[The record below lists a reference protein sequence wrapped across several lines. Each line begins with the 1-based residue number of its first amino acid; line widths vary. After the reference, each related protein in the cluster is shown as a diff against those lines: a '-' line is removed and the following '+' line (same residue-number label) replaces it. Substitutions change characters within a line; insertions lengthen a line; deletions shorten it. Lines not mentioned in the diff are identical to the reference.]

1 MTEHLPETHAPS
13 TPNPAEPTIATV
25 TFLRP
30 TAPVAGGDTWE
41 GWDDESYEGDT
52 PAPAVPAPVV
62 VPPMPT
68 APPVTGPDDR
78 TVVLETARAV
88 LDKTTTPAPAATGK
102 VEKVD
107 LDDFD
112 DAPLIPAWMYSAEG
126 WAAWAGVFYRA
137 RRRDFRRWVRRQ
149 PTDKGH
155 VRQFG
160 RGVRRS
166 HEWVVGFEGVRV
178 QGAAHTAHVLT
189 REARLAARH
198 ARFTP
203 RILGTKKELAMKAAE
218 RATKAA
224 EEAVLLHKK
233 AKKDRNRAR
242 NLRAGVVYGPPL
254 AAIGTGYAMGGGL
267 GLAAGLLST
276 FAGGAFIGRTPYDED
291 ADWTTEWRSLG
302 DGDRMTA
309 PMLDQ
314 AFRAAKVIGSEESL
328 RVVQMPMLDARGAW
342 TAVLDLPPG
351 IPAKRAIRA
360 TDELAAAFGVEEAQ
374 VSIAKRGRSGR
385 IELYVSRDLPF
396 TDKAKPG
403 PLLALE
409 TAANFWGPISIG
421 PDVRGLP
428 ISISVVERSGLIG
441 GEPGAGK
448 SASGNTILLAAALD
462 PRVIL
467 VLADGKGGGDLE
479 PFEHLCECFEG
490 DADPEAFYEM
500 LKERVEDMK
509 RRYALL
515 KKLGKR
521 KVTEELAAK
530 YPELRQLLLWV
541 DELMFYTTD
550 EEYGKKITKL
560 LRNLVSRGR
569 AAGIITF
576 CATQKPGSDVVDTS
590 LRDLLSIRWA
600 LRCTTPEA
608 SDTIL
613 GKGAAASGY
622 SAKTIQSEMRGAG
635 LLWAEGTN
643 PTMVRADYYTDEQ
656 VEQLLARATE
666 WRRAAGTLPKA
677 PLRLIDQLT
686 ALAEEGD
693 EDAAVLSKV
702 LSCFFVEDIAARQRA
717 VNGGMDREKAEEE
730 ISVDWLPGQ
739 VILDYVTSQTGIT
752 VTAEKLAAL
761 VVRTDEEKAKRPWG
775 EKKTRVTGY
784 PLARVEAAASAR
796 FGLTA

>member
-1 MTEHLPETHAPS
+1 MTEHQAEPHTPS
-13 TPNPAEPTIATV
+13 TPTPPAEPTIATV

-30 TAPVAGGDTWE
+30 AAP
-41 GWDDESYEGDT
+41 T
-52 PAPAVPAPVV
+52 PAPGDDDVWLDLPDGPAPAA
-62 VPPMPT
+62 PPMPS
-68 APPVTGPDDR
+68 ARPAVPGPDER
-78 TVVLETARAV
+78 TIVLDTARV
-88 LDKTTTPAPAATGK
+88 ILEKTTTPATVGTV

-112 DAPLIPAWMYSAEG
+112 DRPLIPAWMRSAEG
-126 WAAWAGVFYRA
+126 WAAWSGVFARA
-137 RRRDFRRWVRRQ
+137 RRRDFRRWIRRQ
-149 PTDKGH
+149 PTQQGH

-160 RGVRRS
+160 RGARRT

-178 QGAAHTAHVLT
+178 QSAAHTAHVLT

-203 RILGTKKELAMKAAE
+203 RILGSKKGLAMVAAE
-218 RATKAA
+218 KATKAA

-242 NLRAGVVYGPPL
+242 NLRAGVAYGPPL
-254 AAIGTGYAMGGGL
+254 TAIGTGYVMAGGL
-267 GLAAGLLST
+267 GLAAGILST
-276 FAGGAFIGRTPYDED
+276 FAGGAFVGRTPYDED
-291 ADWTTEWRSLG
+291 ADWTSDWRSLG
-302 DGDRMTA
+302 DGDRMSA

-314 AFRAAKVIGSEESL
+314 CFRAAKVIGSDESL
-328 RVVQMPMLDARGAW
+328 RIVQMPMLDTRGAW
-342 TAVLDLPPG
+342 TSVLDLPPG
-351 IPAKRAIRA
+351 VPAKRAIRA

-374 VSIAKRGRSGR
+374 VSVMKRGRSGR

-396 TDKAKPG
+396 TDKAAPG
-403 PLLALE
+403 PLLVLDS
-409 TAANFWGPISIG
+409 AADFWGRISIG
-421 PDVRGLP
+421 PDVRG
-428 ISISVVERSGLIG
+428 IHQSISVVERSGLVG

-467 VLADGKGGGDLE
+467 HLADGKGGGDLE
-479 PFEHLCECFEG
+479 PFEHLCEAYEG
-490 DADPEAFYEM
+490 DADPAAFDTM
-500 LKERVEDMK
+500 LDDELADMK
-509 RRYALL
+509 ARYTLL

-521 KVTEELAAK
+521 KVTEELANQH
-530 YPELRQLLLWV
+530 PELRQKLLWV
-541 DELMFYTTD
+541 DELMLYTTD
-550 EEYGKKITKL
+550 DEYGKKITKK

-622 SAKTIQSEMRGAG
+622 SARTIQSEMRGAG
-635 LLWAEGTN
+635 LLWAEGAN
-643 PTMVRADYYTDEQ
+643 PQMVRADYYTDEQ
-656 VEQLLARATE
+656 VNALIERATE

-677 PLRLIDQLT
+677 PLRLVDRLNT
-686 ALAEEGD
+686 LAEEGD
-693 EDAAVLSKV
+693 EDAAILAKA
-702 LSCFFVEDIAARQRA
+702 LICFFVEEMAAQQRA

-730 ISVDWLPGQ
+730 ISVEWLPGQ
-739 VILDYVTSQTGIT
+739 VILDYVKSQTGIT
-752 VTAEKLAAL
+752 VTAEKLASL

-775 EKKTRVTGY
+775 PKGSRVTGY
-784 PLARVEAAASAR
+784 PLARVEAAATGR

>member
-1 MTEHLPETHAPS
+1 MTEHIAENTTA
-13 TPNPAEPTIATV
+13 PAEPEGATV
-25 TFLRP
+25 TYLHP
-30 TAPVAGGDTWE
+30 QTAQWTDWAETADDTEAPV
-41 GWDDESYEGDT
+41 
-52 PAPAVPAPVV
+52 PA
-62 VPPMPT
+62 T
-68 APPVTGPDDR
+68 ADR
-78 TVVLETARAV
+78 TLVLETARV
-88 LDKTTTPAPAATGK
+88 ILDKPLAPAAPAPARP

-107 LDDFD
+107 LDAFD
-112 DAPLIPAWMYSAEG
+112 DAPLIPAWMKSPEG

-137 RRRDFRRWVRRQ
+137 RRRGFRRWVRRQ
-149 PTDKGH
+149 ATDKGH

-160 RGVRRS
+160 RGARRM

-178 QGAAHTAHVLT
+178 QSAAHTAHVLT
-189 REARLAARH
+189 REARAASRH

-203 RILGTKKELAMKAAE
+203 RILGNKKELAMKSAQAATAAAE
-218 RATKAA
+218 Q
-224 EEAVLLHKK
+224 AVALHKK

-254 AAIGTGYAMGGGL
+254 AAMGSGYATGGGL
-267 GLAAGLLST
+267 GLAAGLLAT
-276 FAGGAFIGRTPYDED
+276 FSGGAFAGRKPYEED
-291 ADWTTEWRSLG
+291 ADWTSEWRSLG

-309 PMLDQ
+309 PMLDS
-314 AFRAAKVIGSEESL
+314 AFRAAKVIGSEETL
-328 RVVQMPMLDARGAW
+328 RVVQMPMLDTRGAW

-374 VSIAKRGRSGR
+374 VSIAKKGRSGR

-409 TAANFWGPISIG
+409 APANFWGPISIG

-428 ISISVVERSGLIG
+428 ISISVVERSILVG

-448 SASGNTILLAAALD
+448 SASGNTILLHAALD

-467 VLADGKGGGDLE
+467 WFADGKGGGDLE
-479 PFEHLCECFEG
+479 PFEPLCEAFEG
-490 DADPEAFYEM
+490 DADPEALYAM
-500 LKERVEDMK
+500 LLDLIKDMK
-509 RRYALL
+509 QRYALL

-521 KVTEELAAK
+521 KVTEELADQH
-530 YPELRQLLLWV
+530 PELRQLLLCV

-550 EEYGKKITKL
+550 EEYGKKITKA

-569 AAGIITF
+569 AAGIVTF

-622 SAKTIQSEMRGAG
+622 SAKTIQAEMRGAG
-635 LLWAEGTN
+635 YLWAEGTN
-643 PTMVRADYYTDEQ
+643 PQMVRADYYTDEK
-656 VEQLLARATE
+656 VETLLARATE
-666 WRRAAGTLPKA
+666 WRRKAGTLPSA
-677 PLRLIDQLT
+677 PLT
-686 ALAEEGD
+686 LAEQLRGRGD
-693 EDAAVLSKV
+693 EDALILADVLDV
-702 LSCFFVEDIAARQRA
+702 FTAHATET
-717 VNGGMDREKAEEE
+717 GPAE
-730 ISVDWLPGQ
+730 WLPGQ
-739 VILDYVTSQTGIT
+739 LLVDELRTAGHP
-752 VTAEKLAAL
+752 VTAEKLGAL
-761 VVRTDEEKAKRPWG
+761 VVRTDADKAKRPWG
-775 EKKTRVTGY
+775 EKGSRLAGY
-784 PLARVEAAASAR
+784 PLERVEAAAAAR

>member
-1 MTEHLPETHAPS
+1 MTEHITEDTSA
-13 TPNPAEPTIATV
+13 
-25 TFLRP
+25 P
-30 TAPVAGGDTWE
+30 TATITYLPTARATEGSWYVIEDQPEPPATDPGTDTLILDKARE
-41 GWDDESYEGDT
+41 ILADVT
-52 PAPAVPAPVV
+52 APAPAKPI
-62 VPPMPT
+62 
-68 APPVTGPDDR
+68 
-78 TVVLETARAV
+78 E
-88 LDKTTTPAPAATGK
+88 K
-102 VEKVD
+102 VVD
-107 LDDFD
+107 LDAFD
-112 DAPLIPAWMYSAEG
+112 DAPLIPAWMKTYEG
-126 WAAWAGVFYRA
+126 WAQFSGVFYRA
-137 RRRDFRRWVRRQ
+137 RRRGFRRWVRRQ
-149 PTDKGH
+149 RTDQGH

-160 RGVRRS
+160 RGARRM

-189 REARLAARH
+189 REARAASRQ

-203 RILGTKKELAMKAAE
+203 RILGSKKELAMKTAEKATAAAE
-218 RATKAA
+218 Q
-224 EEAVLLHKK
+224 AVALHKK

-254 AAIGTGYAMGGGL
+254 TAIGGGYVTTGWL
-267 GLAAGLLST
+267 GATAGALATFGAGA
-276 FAGGAFIGRTPYDED
+276 FAGRKPYEED
-291 ADWTTEWRSLG
+291 ADWTSEWRSLG

-314 AFRAAKVIGSEESL
+314 AFRAAKVIGSEETL
-328 RVVQMPMLDARGAW
+328 RVVQMPMLDTRGAW

-374 VSIAKRGRSGR
+374 VSLAKRGRSGR
-385 IELYVSRDLPF
+385 VELYVSRDLPF

-409 TAANFWGPISIG
+409 AAANFWGPISIG

-428 ISISVVERSGLIG
+428 ISISVVERSGLVG

-467 VLADGKGGGDLE
+467 WLADGKGGGDLE
-479 PFEHLCECFEG
+479 PFEHLCQAFEG

-500 LKERVEDMK
+500 LLDLIKDMK
-509 RRYALL
+509 ARYALL

-521 KVTEELAAK
+521 KITEELANK
-530 YPELRQLLLWV
+530 HPELRQLLLWV

-550 EEYGKKITKL
+550 EEYGKKITKA

-569 AAGIITF
+569 AAGIVTF

-622 SAKTIQSEMRGAG
+622 SAKTIQAEMRGAG
-635 LLWAEGTN
+635 FLWAEGTN

-656 VEQLLARATE
+656 VEELLARATE
-666 WRRAAGTLPKA
+666 WRRKAGTLPSA
-677 PLRLIDQLT
+677 PLTLADQLRHQ
-686 ALAEEGD
+686 GD
-693 EDAAVLSKV
+693 EDALILARVLDV
-702 LSCFFVEDIAARQRA
+702 FTAHATEDGPVE
-717 VNGGMDREKAEEE
+717 
-730 ISVDWLPGQ
+730 WLPGQ
-739 VILDYVTSQTGIT
+739 LLVDELKAAGHP
-752 VTAEKLAAL
+752 VTAEKLGAL
-761 VVRTDEEKAKRPWG
+761 VQRTDADKVKRPWG
-775 EKKTRVTGY
+775 EKGSRLAGY
-784 PLARVEAAASAR
+784 PLERVEAAATAR

>member
-1 MTEHLPETHAPS
+1 MTEHITE
-13 TPNPAEPTIATV
+13 PNPTPHNPEGATV
-25 TFLRP
+25 TYLHP
-30 TAPVAGGDTWE
+30 QVQWIESG
-41 GWDDESYEGDT
+41 DDEDEEGQ
-52 PAPAVPAPVV
+52 APAAGPA
-62 VPPMPT
+62 
-68 APPVTGPDDR
+68 DR
-78 TVVLETARAV
+78 TVVLETARV
-88 LDKTTTPAPAATGK
+88 ILDKPLTPTPVEP
-102 VEKVD
+102 VEKTVD
-107 LDDFD
+107 LDAFD
-112 DAPLIPAWMYSAEG
+112 DAPLIPAWMHSPEG

-137 RRRDFRRWVRRQ
+137 RRRGFRRWVRRQ
-149 PTDKGH
+149 PTQHGH

-160 RGVRRS
+160 RGARRM

-178 QGAAHTAHVLT
+178 QSASHTAHILT

-218 RATKAA
+218 KATKAA

-254 AAIGTGYAMGGGL
+254 AAIGSGYAYGGGL
-267 GLAAGLLST
+267 GATAAALAT
-276 FAGGAFIGRTPYDED
+276 FAGGAFAGRKHYEED
-291 ADWTTEWRSLG
+291 ADWTSEWRSLG

-314 AFRAAKVIGSEESL
+314 AFRAAKVIGSDETL
-328 RVVQMPMLDARGAW
+328 RVVQMPMIDTRGAW

-374 VSIAKRGRSGR
+374 VSLAKKGRSGR
-385 IELYVSRDLPF
+385 VELYVSRDLPF

-409 TAANFWGPISIG
+409 AAANFWGPISIG
-421 PDVRGLP
+421 PDVRGLA
-428 ISISVVERSGLIG
+428 ISISVVERSGLVG

-467 VLADGKGGGDLE
+467 WLADGKGGGDLE
-479 PFEHLCECFEG
+479 PFEPLCEAFEG
-490 DADPEAFYEM
+490 DADPEAFYNM
-500 LKERVEDMK
+500 LLDLIKDMK
-509 RRYALL
+509 LRYALL

-521 KVTEELAAK
+521 KVTEELANK
-530 YPELRQLLLWV
+530 HPELRQLLLWV

-550 EEYGKKITKL
+550 EEYGKKITKA

-569 AAGIITF
+569 AAGIVTF

-622 SAKTIQSEMRGAG
+622 SAKTIQAEMRGAG
-635 LLWAEGTN
+635 YLWAEGTN

-656 VEQLLARATE
+656 VNTLLERATA
-666 WRRAAGTLPKA
+666 WRRQAGTLPSG
-677 PLRLIDQLT
+677 PVGLSEQL
-686 ALAEEGD
+686 LKLGD
-693 EDAAVLSKV
+693 EDAAILAHVLDA
-702 LSCFFVEDIAARQRA
+702 FRHDTPE
-717 VNGGMDREKAEEE
+717 MTT
-730 ISVDWLPGQ
+730 DWLPGQ
-739 VILDYVTSQTGIT
+739 VLLDHLKTRGLT
-752 VTAEKLAAL
+752 VTAERLGGL
-761 VVRTDEEKAKRPWG
+761 VVRTDDEKAKRPWG
-775 EKKTRVTGY
+775 EKGSRLSGY
-784 PLARVEAAASAR
+784 PLGRVEATITAR

>member
-1 MTEHLPETHAPS
+1 MTEHPTEK
-13 TPNPAEPTIATV
+13 NPAPADSDSLATV
-25 TFLRP
+25 TFLR
-30 TAPVAGGDTWE
+30 TA
-41 GWDDESYEGDT
+41 T
-52 PAPAVPAPVV
+52 PAPAGDHWSDLPDDRDPAVV

-68 APPVTGPDDR
+68 VAPSVGLDDR
-78 TVVLETARAV
+78 TVVLETARV
-88 LDKTTTPAPAATGK
+88 ILDKTPAAEPVVRPGK
-102 VEKVD
+102 FAGTVD

-112 DAPLIPAWMYSAEG
+112 DAPLIPAWMYSPEG
-126 WAAWAGVFYRA
+126 WAAWCGVFYRA

-149 PTDKGH
+149 PTQHGH

-160 RGVRRS
+160 RGTRRA

-178 QGAAHTAHVLT
+178 QSAAHTAHILT

-203 RILGTKKELAMKAAE
+203 RILGSKKELAMKTAE
-218 RATKAA
+218 KATKAA

-242 NLRAGVVYGPPL
+242 NLRAGVAYGPPL
-254 AAIGTGYAMGGGL
+254 TAMCGGYAMGGGL

-276 FAGGAFIGRTPYDED
+276 FAGGAFIGRKPYDEE
-291 ADWTTEWRSLG
+291 ADWTSDWRSLG

-314 AFRAAKVIGSEESL
+314 TFRAAKVIGSEETL
-328 RVVQMPMLDARGAW
+328 GVVQMPMLDTRGAW
-342 TAVLDLPPG
+342 TAILDLPPG
-351 IPAKRAIRA
+351 VPAKKAIRA

-374 VSIAKRGRSGR
+374 VSVAKRGRAGR

-396 TDKAKPG
+396 TDKAAPG

-409 TAANFWGPISIG
+409 SAADFWGRISIG
-421 PDVRGLP
+421 PDVRG
-428 ISISVVERSGLIG
+428 IHQSISVVERSGLIG

-467 VLADGKGGGDLE
+467 WLADGKGGGDLE
-479 PFEHLCECFEG
+479 PFEHLCERYEG
-490 DADPEAFYEM
+490 DADPEAFSQMLDELLAEM
-500 LKERVEDMK
+500 KA
-509 RRYALL
+509 RYALL

-521 KVTEELAAK
+521 KVTEELAGK
-530 YPELRQLLLWV
+530 HPELRQLLLWV
-541 DELMFYTTD
+541 DELMLYTTD
-550 EEYGKKITKL
+550 DEFGKKITRK

-656 VEQLLARATE
+656 VETLLKRATE
-666 WRRAAGTLPKA
+666 WRRTAGTLPNG
-677 PLRLIDQLT
+677 PQS
-686 ALAEEGD
+686 LAEQLLALGD
-693 EDAAVLSKV
+693 EDAAILAHLLDV
-702 LSCFFVEDIAARQRA
+702 FHHDIPEMTA
-717 VNGGMDREKAEEE
+717 
-730 ISVDWLPGQ
+730 DWLPGQ
-739 VILDYVTSQTGIT
+739 VLLDYLKGQGLTI
-752 VTAEKLAAL
+752 TAERLGAL
-761 VVRTDEEKAKRPWG
+761 VVRTDEEKAKRPWA
-775 EKKTRVTGY
+775 EKGSRLSGY
-784 PLARVEAAASAR
+784 PLARVRAAIADR

>member
-1 MTEHLPETHAPS
+1 MTEHLPETHAPTS
-13 TPNPAEPTIATV
+13 SEPTIATV
-25 TFLRP
+25 TFLHP
-30 TAPVAGGDTWE
+30 TAPATDRDVWVDWSEDA
-41 GWDDESYEGDT
+41 DEHDT
-52 PAPAVPAPVV
+52 PAPTVSAPVV

-68 APPVTGPDDR
+68 EPPAIGPDDR
-78 TVVLETARAV
+78 TVVLETARV
-88 LDKTTTPAPAATGK
+88 ILDKAPAAEPVVRPGK
-102 VEKVD
+102 FAGTLD

-112 DAPLIPAWMYSAEG
+112 SDAPLIPAWMYSAEG
-126 WAAWAGVFYRA
+126 WAAWSGVFYRA

-149 PTDKGH
+149 PTQKGH

-160 RGVRRS
+160 RGTRRA

-178 QGAAHTAHVLT
+178 QSAAHTAHVLT
-189 REARLAARH
+189 REAKLAARH

-203 RILGTKKELAMKAAE
+203 RILGTKKALAMKAAE
-218 RATKAA
+218 KATTAA

-242 NLRAGVVYGPPL
+242 NLRAGVAYGPPL
-254 AAIGTGYAMGGGL
+254 AAICGGYVMAGGL

-276 FAGGAFIGRTPYDED
+276 FAGGAFIGRKPYDEN
-291 ADWTTEWRSLG
+291 ADWTSDWRSLG

-314 AFRAAKVIGSEESL
+314 SFRAAKVIGSDESL
-328 RVVQMPMLDARGAW
+328 GVVQMPMLDTRGAW

-351 IPAKRAIRA
+351 VPAKKAIRA

-374 VSIAKRGRSGR
+374 VSVAKRGRAGR
-385 IELYVSRDLPF
+385 IELYVARELPF
-396 TDKAKPG
+396 TQAPVPG

-409 TAANFWGPISIG
+409 SPTNFWGRISIG
-421 PDVRGLP
+421 PDVRGIP
-428 ISISVVERSGLIG
+428 QSISVVERSGLIG

-448 SASGNTILLAAALD
+448 SGSGNTILLAAALD

-467 VLADGKGGGDLE
+467 WLADGKGGGDLE
-479 PFEHLCECFEG
+479 PFELLGERFEG
-490 DADPEAFYEM
+490 NADPEVFNEM
-500 LKERVEDMK
+500 LDDLLDVMK
-509 RRYALL
+509 ARYALL

-521 KVTEELAAK
+521 KVTEDLANK

-541 DELMFYTTD
+541 DELMLYTTD
-550 EEYGKKITKL
+550 EEYGKKITRK

-643 PTMVRADYYTDEQ
+643 PTMVRADYYDDDQITTLIE
-656 VEQLLARATE
+656 RATE
-666 WRRAAGTLPKA
+666 WRRRAGTLPHA
-677 PLRLIDQLT
+677 PVPLIDQLR
-686 ALAEEGD
+686 AQAADGD
-693 EDAAVLSKV
+693 EDAAILAEVLA
-702 LSCFFVEDIAARQRA
+702 CFALKTVEFREQA
-717 VNGGMDREKAEEE
+717 VEGGMDRAKAEEE
-730 ISVDWLPGQ
+730 ISAEWLPGQ
-739 VILDYVTSQTGIT
+739 VILDHLKAQGVA

-761 VVRTDEEKAKRPWG
+761 IVRTDEEKAKRPWAKG
-775 EKKTRVTGY
+775 SRLSGY
-784 PLARVEAAASAR
+784 PLARVEAAATTR

>member
-1 MTEHLPETHAPS
+1 MTEIQQTPAPG
-13 TPNPAEPTIATV
+13 PGPTLATV
-25 TFLRP
+25 TLLP
-30 TAPVAGGDTWE
+30 TARPADEAADT
-41 GWDDESYEGDT
+41 
-52 PAPAVPAPVV
+52 
-62 VPPMPT
+62 
-68 APPVTGPDDR
+68 
-78 TVVLETARAV
+78 AV
-88 LDKTTTPAPAATGK
+88 LDSARQVLTDLTGPAPLAP

-107 LDDFD
+107 LDTFD
-112 DAPLIPAWMYSAEG
+112 DAPLMPAWMRSPEG
-126 WAAWAGVFYRA
+126 WAAYAGVFYRS
-137 RRRDFRRWVRRQ
+137 RRRGFRRWVRRQ
-149 PTDKGH
+149 PTDRGH

-160 RGVRRS
+160 RGTRRV

-189 REARLAARH
+189 REARAAARS

-203 RILGTKKELAMKAAE
+203 RILGSKKELAMKTADKLQKEAEAAV
-218 RATKAA
+218 A
-224 EEAVLLHKK
+224 LHKK
-233 AKKDRNRAR
+233 ARKDRNRAR

-254 AAIGTGYAMGGGL
+254 AAIGGGFVATGWL
-267 GLAAGLLST
+267 GAAGGMLAT
-276 FAGGAFIGRTPYDED
+276 FTGGAFAGRKPYEEE
-291 ADWTTEWRSLG
+291 ADWSADWRSLG

-314 AFRAAKVIGSEESL
+314 SFRAAKVIGADETL
-328 RVVQMPMLDARGAW
+328 KVVQMPMLDARGAW
-342 TAVLDLPPG
+342 STVIDLPPG
-351 IPAKRAIRA
+351 IPAKKAMRAV
-360 TDELAAAFGVEEAQ
+360 DELAAAFGVEEAQ
-374 VSIAKRGRSGR
+374 VSVSKRGRSGR

-409 TAANFWGPISIG
+409 AAANFWGPISIG

-428 ISISVVERSGLIG
+428 ISISVVERSGLVG

-462 PRVIL
+462 PRVLL

-490 DADPEAFYEM
+490 DADPEAFYKLLLAE
-500 LKERVEDMK
+500 VADMK

-521 KVTEELAAK
+521 KVTEELANT
-530 YPELRQLLLWV
+530 YPELRQRLIWV

-613 GKGAAASGY
+613 GKGAAAAGY
-622 SAKTIQSEMRGAG
+622 SAKTVQAEMRGAG
-635 LLWAEGTN
+635 YLWAEGQN
-643 PTMVRADYYTDEQ
+643 PVMVRADYYTDDQ
-656 VEQLLARATE
+656 VTELLERATE
-666 WRRAAGTLPKA
+666 WRRAAGTLPTG
-677 PLRLIDQLT
+677 PLSLADQLR
-686 ALAEEGD
+686 AQAEN
-693 EDAAVLSKV
+693 DAAL
-702 LSCFFVEDIAARQRA
+702 LAAVVDTFA
-717 VNGGMDREKAEEE
+717 NYSAKAGEEL
-730 ISVDWLPGQ
+730 DWLPGS
-739 VILDYVTSQTGIT
+739 VLLAALKDDGLD
-752 VTAEKLAAL
+752 VTAEKLGAL
-761 VVRTDEEKAKRPWG
+761 IVRTDEEKKAKRAWEG
-775 EKKTRVTGY
+775 SRVSGYLRSRVTATIT
-784 PLARVEAAASAR
+784 ARY
-796 FGLTA
+796 GLTA

>member
-1 MTEHLPETHAPS
+1 MTEHLPETNAPF
-13 TPNPAEPTIATV
+13 TPITPAEPTIATV
-25 TFLRP
+25 TFLHP
-30 TAPVAGGDTWE
+30 ATPPADGDAWE
-41 GWDDESYEGDT
+41 DWEEGDEDDSFDSG
-52 PAPAVPAPVV
+52 PAPAGAAPVV

-68 APPVTGPDDR
+68 EPPAIGPDDR
-78 TVVLETARAV
+78 TVVLETARV
-88 LDKTTTPAPAATGK
+88 ILDKTPAAEPVVRPGK
-102 VEKVD
+102 FAGTVD

-149 PTDKGH
+149 PTSKGH

-160 RGVRRS
+160 RGARRA

-178 QGAAHTAHVLT
+178 QSAAHTAHVLT
-189 REARLAARH
+189 REAKLAARH

-203 RILGTKKELAMKAAE
+203 RILGAKKELAMKAAE
-218 RATKAA
+218 KATKAA

-254 AAIGTGYAMGGGL
+254 AALGTGYAYGGGL

-276 FAGGAFIGRTPYDED
+276 FAGGAFVGRKPYDEE
-291 ADWTTEWRSLG
+291 ADWTSDWRSLG

-314 AFRAAKVIGSEESL
+314 SFRAAKVIGSEESL
-328 RVVQMPMLDARGAW
+328 GVVQMPMLDARGAW

-351 IPAKRAIRA
+351 VPAKKAIRA

-374 VSIAKRGRSGR
+374 VSVAKRGRAGR

-396 TDKAKPG
+396 TDKAAPG

-409 TAANFWGPISIG
+409 SPADFWGRISIG
-421 PDVRGLP
+421 PDVRG
-428 ISISVVERSGLIG
+428 IHQSISVVERSGLIG

-467 VLADGKGGGDLE
+467 WLADGKGGGDLE
-479 PFEHLCECFEG
+479 PFEHLCERYEG
-490 DADPEAFYEM
+490 DADPEAFDTM
-500 LKERVEDMK
+500 LDELLDVMK
-509 RRYALL
+509 ARYTLL

-521 KVTEELAAK
+521 KVTEELANK
-530 YPELRQLLLWV
+530 HPELRQLLLWV
-541 DELMFYTTD
+541 DELMLYTTD
-550 EEYGKKITKL
+550 DEFGKKITRK

-656 VEQLLARATE
+656 VTALIERATE
-666 WRRAAGTLPKA
+666 WRRAAGTLPSG
-677 PLRLIDQLT
+677 PVSLVDQLR
-686 ALAEEGD
+686 AQGD
-693 EDAAVLSKV
+693 EEALLLAAVLDV
-702 LSCFFVEDIAARQRA
+702 FAAHAGED
-717 VNGGMDREKAEEE
+717 GPAE
-730 ISVDWLPGQ
+730 WLPGQ
-739 VILDYVTSQTGIT
+739 LLLDELKTAGHS
-752 VTAEKLAAL
+752 VTAEKLGAL
-761 VVRTDEEKAKRPWG
+761 VQRTDEEKAKRPWG
-775 EKKTRVTGY
+775 EKKTRLAGY
-784 PLARVEAAASAR
+784 PLARVEAAATAR

>member
-1 MTEHLPETHAPS
+1 MTEIQQTS
-13 TPNPAEPTIATV
+13 
-25 TFLRP
+25 
-30 TAPVAGGDTWE
+30 
-41 GWDDESYEGDT
+41 T
-52 PAPAVPAPVV
+52 PAPAPTLATVTLL
-62 VPPMPT
+62 PT
-68 APPVTGPDDR
+68 ARPADEAADT
-78 TVVLETARAV
+78 AV
-88 LDKTTTPAPAATGK
+88 LDSARQVLTDLSGPAPLAP
-102 VEKVD
+102 VEKGD
-107 LDDFD
+107 LDAFD
-112 DAPLIPAWMYSAEG
+112 DAPLLPAWMKSPEG
-126 WAAWAGVFYRA
+126 WAAYAGVFYRA
-137 RRRDFRRWVRRQ
+137 RRRGFRRWVRRQ
-149 PTDKGH
+149 PTDRGH

-160 RGVRRS
+160 RGTRRA

-189 REARLAARH
+189 REARAAARS

-203 RILGTKKELAMKAAE
+203 RILGSRKELAMKTADKLQKEAEAAVALH
-218 RATKAA
+218 RKAR
-224 EEAVLLHKK
+224 
-233 AKKDRNRAR
+233 KDRNRAR

-254 AAIGTGYAMGGGL
+254 AAIGGGFVATGWL
-267 GLAAGLLST
+267 GAAGGMLAT
-276 FAGGAFIGRTPYDED
+276 FTGGAFAGRKPYEEE
-291 ADWTTEWRSLG
+291 ADWSADWRSLG

-314 AFRAAKVIGSEESL
+314 SFRAAKVIGADESL
-328 RVVQMPMLDARGAW
+328 KVVQMPMLDARGAW
-342 TAVLDLPPG
+342 STVIDLPPG
-351 IPAKRAIRA
+351 IPAKKAMRAV
-360 TDELAAAFGVEEAQ
+360 DELAAAFGVEEAQ
-374 VSIAKRGRSGR
+374 VSVSKRGRSGR

-409 TAANFWGPISIG
+409 AAANFWGPISIG

-428 ISISVVERSGLIG
+428 ISISVVERSGLVG

-462 PRVIL
+462 PRVLL

-490 DADPEAFYEM
+490 DADPEAFYKLLLAE
-500 LKERVEDMK
+500 VADMK

-521 KVTEELAAK
+521 KVTEELANK
-530 YPELRQLLLWV
+530 YPELRQRLIWV

-622 SAKTIQSEMRGAG
+622 SAKTVQAEMRGAG
-635 LLWAEGTN
+635 YLWAEGQN
-643 PTMVRADYYTDEQ
+643 PVMVRADYYTDEQ
-656 VEQLLARATE
+656 VNELLERATE
-666 WRRAAGTLPKA
+666 WRRAANTLPTG
-677 PLRLIDQLT
+677 PLSLADQLREQ
-686 ALAEEGD
+686 AED
-693 EDAAVLSKV
+693 DAVLLAAVVDTFADYST
-702 LSCFFVEDIAARQRA
+702 
-717 VNGGMDREKAEEE
+717 KAGEE
-730 ISVDWLPGQ
+730 VDWLPGS
-739 VILDYVTSQTGIT
+739 VLLAALKDADLD
-752 VTAEKLAAL
+752 VTAEKLGAL
-761 VVRTDEEKAKRPWG
+761 IVRTDEEKKSKRAWEG
-775 EKKTRVTGY
+775 SRVSGYTRARVTATIT
-784 PLARVEAAASAR
+784 ARY
-796 FGLTA
+796 GLTA

>member
-1 MTEHLPETHAPS
+1 MTEHISEHTAAPDEPES
-13 TPNPAEPTIATV
+13 ATV
-25 TFLRP
+25 TYLHP
-30 TAPVAGGDTWE
+30 QTTQWQWTADE
-41 GWDDESYEGDT
+41 GDDEDEA
-52 PAPAVPAPVV
+52 PAPTVA
-62 VPPMPT
+62 
-68 APPVTGPDDR
+68 DR
-78 TVVLETARAV
+78 TVVLETARV
-88 LDKTTTPAPAATGK
+88 ILDKPTAPAGPVPAGP
-102 VEKVD
+102 VEKTVD
-107 LDDFD
+107 LDAFD
-112 DAPLIPAWMYSAEG
+112 DAPLIPAWMKSPEG

-137 RRRDFRRWVRRQ
+137 RRRGFRRWVRRQ
-149 PTDKGH
+149 ATDKGH

-160 RGVRRS
+160 RGTRRM

-178 QGAAHTAHVLT
+178 QSAAHTAHVLT
-189 REARLAARH
+189 REARAASRH

-203 RILGTKKELAMKAAE
+203 RILGSKKELAMKAAQA
-218 RATKAA
+218 ATAAA
-224 EEAVLLHKK
+224 EQAVALHRK

-254 AAIGTGYAMGGGL
+254 AAIGSGYAYGGGL
-267 GLAAGLLST
+267 GLAAGLLAT
-276 FAGGAFIGRTPYDED
+276 FSGGAFAGRKPYEED
-291 ADWTTEWRSLG
+291 ADWTSEWRSLG

-309 PMLDQ
+309 PMLDS
-314 AFRAAKVIGSEESL
+314 AFRAAKVIGSDETL
-328 RVVQMPMLDARGAW
+328 RVVQMPMLDTRGAW

-374 VSIAKRGRSGR
+374 VSIAKKGRSGR
-385 IELYVSRDLPF
+385 VELYVSRDLPF

-409 TAANFWGPISIG
+409 ASANFWGPISIG
-421 PDVRGLP
+421 PDVRGLA
-428 ISISVVERSGLIG
+428 ISISVVERSGLVG

-467 VLADGKGGGDLE
+467 WLADGKGGGDLE
-479 PFEHLCECFEG
+479 PFEHLCQAFEG

-500 LKERVEDMK
+500 LLDLIKDMK
-509 RRYALL
+509 ARYALL

-521 KVTEELAAK
+521 KVTEELADK
-530 YPELRQLLLWV
+530 HPELRQLLLWV

-550 EEYGKKITKL
+550 EEYGKKITKA

-569 AAGIITF
+569 AAGIVTF

-622 SAKTIQSEMRGAG
+622 SAKTIQAEMRGAG
-635 LLWAEGTN
+635 YLWAEGTN
-643 PTMVRADYYTDEQ
+643 PTMVRADYYTDDQ
-656 VEQLLARATE
+656 VNTLLERATE
-666 WRRAAGTLPKA
+666 WRRKAGTLPNGPV
-677 PLRLIDQLT
+677 PLTDQLRAQGDDD
-686 ALAEEGD
+686 ALLL
-693 EDAAVLSKV
+693 AAVLDI
-702 LSCFFVEDIAARQRA
+702 FTAHTTEAGPVE
-717 VNGGMDREKAEEE
+717 
-730 ISVDWLPGQ
+730 WLPGQ
-739 VILDYVTSQTGIT
+739 LLVDELKTAGHP
-752 VTAEKLAAL
+752 VTAEKLGAL
-761 VVRTDEEKAKRPWG
+761 VQRTDEEKAKRPWG
-775 EKKTRVTGY
+775 EKAARLTGY
-784 PLARVEAAASAR
+784 PLQRVEATATTR

>member
-1 MTEHLPETHAPS
+1 MTENHAEPHAPS
-13 TPNPAEPTIATV
+13 TPTTPVEPTIATV

-30 TAPVAGGDTWE
+30 TI
-41 GWDDESYEGDT
+41 
-52 PAPAVPAPVV
+52 PAPASDGWTADDWSDLPDDSDPTVTI
-62 VPPMPT
+62 PPMPNV
-68 APPVTGPDDR
+68 APAVGPDDR
-78 TVVLETARAV
+78 TVVLETARV
-88 LDKTTTPAPAATGK
+88 ILDKTPVAEPVIRPGK
-102 VEKVD
+102 FAGTVD

-126 WAAWAGVFYRA
+126 WASWSGVFYRA

-149 PTDKGH
+149 PTQQGH

-160 RGVRRS
+160 RGARRS

-178 QGAAHTAHVLT
+178 QSAAHTAHILT

-203 RILGTKKELAMKAAE
+203 RILGAKKELAMKAAE

-254 AAIGTGYAMGGGL
+254 SAIGSGYAMGGGL
-267 GLAAGLLST
+267 GLAAGLIST
-276 FAGGAFIGRTPYDED
+276 FAGGAFIGRKPYDEE
-291 ADWTTEWRSLG
+291 ADWTSDWRSLG

-314 AFRAAKVIGSEESL
+314 SFRAAKVIGSEETL
-328 RVVQMPMLDARGAW
+328 GVVQMPMLDTRGAW

-351 IPAKRAIRA
+351 VPAKKAIRA

-374 VSIAKRGRSGR
+374 VSVAKRGRAGR
-385 IELYVSRDLPF
+385 IELYVARELPF
-396 TDKAKPG
+396 TDKAAPG

-409 TAANFWGPISIG
+409 SAADFWGRISIG
-421 PDVRGLP
+421 PDVRG
-428 ISISVVERSGLIG
+428 IHQSISVVERSGLIG

-467 VLADGKGGGDLE
+467 WLADGKGGGDLE
-479 PFEHLCECFEG
+479 PFEHLCERYEG
-490 DADPEAFYEM
+490 DADPEAFNAM
-500 LKERVEDMK
+500 LDELLAAMK
-509 RRYALL
+509 ARYALL

-521 KVTEELAAK
+521 KVTEELSNK

-541 DELMFYTTD
+541 DELMLYTTD
-550 EEYGKKITKL
+550 EEYGKKITRK

-643 PTMVRADYYTDEQ
+643 PTMVRADYYDDDQ
-656 VEQLLARATE
+656 VTTLIERATE

-677 PLRLIDQLT
+677 PLRLIDQLRT
-686 ALAEEGD
+686 HAEEGD
-693 EDAAVLSKV
+693 EDAAILAEVLA
-702 LSCFFVEDIAARQRA
+702 CFFVEDIAARQRA

-739 VILDYVTSQTGIT
+739 VILDYLKSQYVT

-761 VVRTDEEKAKRPWG
+761 VQRTDEEKAKRPWG
-775 EKKTRVTGY
+775 PKGSRLAGY
-784 PLARVEAAASAR
+784 PLARVEAAATGR

>member
-1 MTEHLPETHAPS
+1 MTENHAEPHAPS
-13 TPNPAEPTIATV
+13 SPPPPADPDSLATV
-25 TFLRP
+25 TFLHP
-30 TAPVAGGDTWE
+30 TVLA
-41 GWDDESYEGDT
+41 
-52 PAPAVPAPVV
+52 PAPAGDDWSDLPDDSDPVVV

-68 APPVTGPDDR
+68 VAPAIGPDER
-78 TVVLETARAV
+78 TVVLETARII
-88 LDKTTTPAPAATGK
+88 LDKPAAPAAEPVVRSGK
-102 VEKVD
+102 FAGTVD

-112 DAPLIPAWMYSAEG
+112 DAPLIPAWMYSPEG
-126 WAAWAGVFYRA
+126 WAAWSGVFYRA

-149 PTDKGH
+149 PTQHGH

-160 RGVRRS
+160 RGTRRA

-178 QGAAHTAHVLT
+178 QSAAHTAHVLT

-203 RILGTKKELAMKAAE
+203 RILGSKKELAMKAAE

-224 EEAVLLHKK
+224 EEAVALHKK

-254 AAIGTGYAMGGGL
+254 TAIGTGYVMGGGL
-267 GLAAGLLST
+267 GLTAGLLST
-276 FAGGAFIGRTPYDED
+276 FAGGAFVGRKPYDEE
-291 ADWTTEWRSLG
+291 ADWTSDWRSLG

-309 PMLDQ
+309 PMLD
-314 AFRAAKVIGSEESL
+314 ASFRAAKVIGAEETL
-328 RVVQMPMLDARGAW
+328 GVVQMPMLDTRGAW
-342 TAVLDLPPG
+342 TAILDLPPG
-351 IPAKRAIRA
+351 VPAKKAIRA

-374 VSIAKRGRSGR
+374 VSVAKRGRAGR

-396 TDKAKPG
+396 TDKAAPG

-409 TAANFWGPISIG
+409 SAADFWGRISIG
-421 PDVRGLP
+421 PDVRG
-428 ISISVVERSGLIG
+428 IHQSISVVERSGLIG

-467 VLADGKGGGDLE
+467 WLADGKGGGDLE
-479 PFEHLCECFEG
+479 PFEHLCERYEG
-490 DADPEAFYEM
+490 DADPEAFSAM
-500 LKERVEDMK
+500 LDELLGVMK
-509 RRYALL
+509 ARYALL

-521 KVTEELAAK
+521 KVTEELAGK
-530 YPELRQLLLWV
+530 HPELRQLLLWV
-541 DELMFYTTD
+541 DELMLYTTD
-550 EEYGKKITKL
+550 DEFGKKITRK

-656 VEQLLARATE
+656 VETLLERATE
-666 WRRAAGTLPKA
+666 WRRTAGTLPNGPV
-677 PLRLIDQLT
+677 PLVDQLRARGEDD
-686 ALAEEGD
+686 ALLL
-693 EDAAVLSKV
+693 AAVLDT
-702 LSCFFVEDIAARQRA
+702 FAAHA
-717 VNGGMDREKAEEE
+717 TADGPA
-730 ISVDWLPGQ
+730 DWLPGQ
-739 VILDYVTSQTGIT
+739 LLVDELKAAGHP
-752 VTAEKLAAL
+752 VTAEKLGAL
-761 VVRTDEEKAKRPWG
+761 IVRTDEEKAKRPWG
-775 EKKTRVTGY
+775 EKGNRVTGY
-784 PLARVEAAASAR
+784 PLARVEAAATGR